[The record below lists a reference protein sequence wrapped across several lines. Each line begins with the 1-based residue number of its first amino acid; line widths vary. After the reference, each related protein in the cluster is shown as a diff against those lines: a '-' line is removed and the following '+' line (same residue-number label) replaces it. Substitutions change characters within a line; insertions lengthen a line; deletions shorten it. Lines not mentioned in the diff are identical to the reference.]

1 MISKISEYV
10 NATGSDGL
18 IRLSEIYG
26 TESFCWF
33 LHGLILMRKP
43 QTLVE
48 LGTGAACTTCLAA
61 YAAKLNGCGHVWTV
75 DDGQDWALIRE
86 ECQRAAGYE
95 NPRERYSQFIR
106 RLLKRFRIS
115 EYVTLIHE
123 TTTSGNY
130 FAPDE
135 PIDILF
141 FDLGDTGPVGCLSA
155 LRYYLPKM
163 AHSSSIFIDRA
174 STILPSRLLLRDI
187 VHSFNRR
194 RIPRSLIKD
203 LDLTAIASIKSLVET
218 CKFTLV
224 DLVEPHRGKA
234 NPLQNSR
241 LWLNIEVE
249 DFLPPDT
256 VASFM
261 DGAST
266 KPIKV
271 PD

>member
-1 MISKISEYV
+1 MISEIFNYV
-10 NATGSDGL
+10 NSTCSETQ

-43 QTLVE
+43 QTIVE
-48 LGTGAACTTCLAA
+48 LGTGAACTTCLAG
-61 YAAKLNGCGHVWTV
+61 YAAKLNGRGHVWTV
-75 DDGQDWALIRE
+75 DDGQDWELIRQD
-86 ECQRAAGYE
+86 CQRAAGYE
-95 NPRERYSQFIR
+95 NPRERYPKFLT

-115 EYVTLIHE
+115 EYVTAIHE
-123 TTTSGNY
+123 TASSENY

-141 FDLGDTGPVGCLSA
+141 FDLGDTGPLGCLSA

-174 STILPSRLLLRDI
+174 STIFPARLLLGNI
-187 VHSFNRR
+187 VHSMNRR
-194 RIPRSLIKD
+194 RIPRSLIKN
-203 LDLTAIASIKSLVET
+203 LDPTAIASIKSLAET

-261 DGAST
+261 DGAT
-266 KPIKV
+266 TEPIEV